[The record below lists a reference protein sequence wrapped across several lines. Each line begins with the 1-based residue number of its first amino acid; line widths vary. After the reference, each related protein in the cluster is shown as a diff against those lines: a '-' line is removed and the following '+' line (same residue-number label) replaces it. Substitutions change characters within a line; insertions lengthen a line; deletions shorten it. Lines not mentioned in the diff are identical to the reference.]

1 MTDKNSISNYL
12 KILINGILMGTANK
26 IPGVSGGLVAIA
38 IGFYEELIFSLKR
51 FDNSTEKLLFH
62 GHTFSIEPMTNPSI
76 IV

>member
-1 MTDKNSISNYL
+1 MIKPKITRETESDKL
-12 KILINGILMGTANK
+12 
-26 IPGVSGGLVAIA
+26 
-38 IGFYEELIFSLKR
+38 R